1 MRRWQTSSRNRPVV
15 ESLDIT
21 VAIPVG
27 AVRPEM
33 MVKLSA
39 KEGHVS
45 NFALI
50 RSIQLMGVCN

>member
-1 MRRWQTSSRNRPVV
+1 M

-21 VAIPVG
+21 VATPVG

-33 MVKLSA
+33 TVKLSA

-45 NFALI
+45 NFAMV
-50 RSIQLMGVCN
+50 RSILLMGVCN

>member
-1 MRRWQTSSRNRPVV
+1 M
-15 ESLDIT
+15 ESQDIT

-39 KEGHVS
+39 KEGHVN
-45 NFALI
+45 NFAMI
-50 RSIQLMGVCN
+50 RSILLMGVCN